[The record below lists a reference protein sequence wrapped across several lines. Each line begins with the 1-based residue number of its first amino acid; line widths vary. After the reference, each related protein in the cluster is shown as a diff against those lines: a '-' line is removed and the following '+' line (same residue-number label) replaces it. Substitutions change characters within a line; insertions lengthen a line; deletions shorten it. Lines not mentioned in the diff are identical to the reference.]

1 MLDFLMKQ
9 KIKLII
15 ISCLIFIFGTL
26 VCSPVLASYADDYKP
41 MEKIPGFELGS
52 ESYTF
57 PNFIANVYKFGI
69 YAVGISALLMITIG
83 GFYYMTAAGNTA
95 RLGTAKTLITDA
107 ILGLIVALGAWLLLY
122 VINPDLV
129 KINLDFSEVSKTASN
144 DTIKPPTTDLP
155 KKDCKESGSCSCSAT
170 RNSKQTNTFISCMKG
185 KGNLTLGQETSNT
198 GKHVCNPPNS
208 ISCHYGGTKCNGVG
222 NAVDYGGPPGANSS
236 GKDGEK
242 YQAIVEAASE
252 CGGSIARCEDGNGK
266 KQNCSASSTDH
277 VHVTV
282 DGNCGCT

>member
-1 MLDFLMKQ
+1 MLDFL
-9 KIKLII
+9 IKRKLQLIVLD
-15 ISCLIFIFGTL
+15 CLIVVFGTL
-26 VCSPVLASYADDYKP
+26 VCSPVSAASYAEQYVP
-41 MEKIPGFELGS
+41 MEKIPGFETG
-52 ESYTF
+52 TF
-57 PNFIANVYKFGI
+57 PIFIANLYKFGI
-69 YAVGISALLMITIG
+69 GAVGIAALLMITIG

-144 DTIKPPTTDLP
+144 NKPDTTNPPSG
-155 KKDCKESGSCSCSAT
+155 DCKSSGSCSCSAAK
-170 RNSKQTNTFISCMKG
+170 NSKQTNTFISCMKG

-208 ISCHYGGTKCNGVG
+208 ISCHYGGTKCNGMG

-236 GKDGEK
+236 DNDSQK
-242 YQAIVEAASE
+242 YQDIVDAASA
-252 CGGSIARCEDGNGK
+252 CRGSIARCEDGNGK